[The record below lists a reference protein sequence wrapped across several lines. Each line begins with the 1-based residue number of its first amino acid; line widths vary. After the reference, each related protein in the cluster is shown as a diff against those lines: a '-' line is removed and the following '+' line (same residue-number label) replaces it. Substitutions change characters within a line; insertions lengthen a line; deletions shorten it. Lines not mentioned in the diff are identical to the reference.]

1 MKINTKHE
9 RVRARIRNI
18 FFLMLL
24 STFVIS
30 LYPIYHSFAEISG
43 SNFIIDAS
51 PLYRYINELKME
63 KQQLDEQLILEKNT
77 NDKLRNLLT
86 LKDNKIAEQEEE
98 LKRLKEEN
106 EKLKEKIIQLE
117 AKNRYLENA
126 VSTLKGSLTMKL
138 SEMAPALKEIAGIT
152 IDKFTVTA
160 YAPSAGGINC
170 GKSCNVTAKLFT
182 VSAIKDIDNVTYCA
196 VDPNVIPMY
205 SILIIQG
212 FNKPCVAVDTGGSI
226 KGNRIDILMHSVESA
241 QKWGRRTRMV
251 IIIPPK

>member
-1 MKINTKHE
+1 MKIKIDKRIKT
-9 RVRARIRNI
+9 RIRNI
-18 FFLMLL
+18 FFLMLV

-30 LYPIYHSFAEISG
+30 LYTVYHSFAEIG
-43 SNFIIDAS
+43 RGNFLIDAT
-51 PLYRYINELKME
+51 PLYRYINELKAE
-63 KQQLDEQLILEKNT
+63 KQQLDEQLILEKSINT
-77 NDKLRNLLT
+77 KLHNLLA
-86 LKDNKIAEQEEE
+86 LKDKKIAEQEEE
-98 LKRLKEEN
+98 IKRLKEEN
-106 EKLKEKIIQLE
+106 EKLKEKITQLE

-126 VSTLKGSLTMKL
+126 VTNLKNALTKKL
-138 SEMAPALKEIAGIT
+138 SEMAPALKEVAGIT
-152 IDKFTVTA
+152 IDRFTVTA
-160 YAPSAGGINC
+160 YAPAAGGINC

-196 VDPNVIPMY
+196 VDPKVIPMY

>member
-1 MKINTKHE
+1 MKIKIEYKKMRT
-9 RVRARIRNI
+9 RIRNI

-30 LYPIYHSFAEISG
+30 LYPVYHSFAEISG
-43 SNFIIDAS
+43 SSFLIDAS

-63 KQQLDEQLILEKNT
+63 KQQLNEQLVLEWNI
-77 NDKLRNLLT
+77 NAKLRNLIEF
-86 LKDNKIAEQEEE
+86 KDNKIAEQEEE
-98 LKRLKEEN
+98 IKRLKEEN